1 MHKNNQMSQ
10 ANQVDNMHQ
19 ANHMTSEIGE
29 SGVADEFWES
39 GTPPLSDSCKSRD
52 SSKSGISGASNAFS

>member
-1 MHKNNQMSQ
+1 
-10 ANQVDNMHQ
+10 
-19 ANHMTSEIGE
+19 MTSEIGE

-39 GTPPLSDSCKSRD
+39 GTPPLSDLCKSRD

>member
-1 MHKNNQMSQ
+1 
-10 ANQVDNMHQ
+10 
-19 ANHMTSEIGE
+19 MTSEIGE

-52 SSKSGISGASNAFS
+52 SNKSGISGASNAFSEN